1 MLILYSNGCPRCRI
15 LKDTLV
21 DVGIEFET
29 SVEFEKVIDKG
40 FTSAPVLELE
50 DKTMLT
56 FDQAIK
62 YIQEERS

>member
-1 MLILYSNGCPRCRI
+1 MLILYSNGCPRCKI
-15 LKDTLV
+15 LRDELV
-21 DVGIEFET
+21 KANMEFIISIEF
-29 SVEFEKVIDKG
+29 KNVILAG
-40 FTSAPVLELE
+40 HTSAPVLELE